1 MRGADRVPDPFA
13 VDALHTLLGL
23 YVFVCNV
30 LGKGVTMPSSDF

>member
-23 YVFVCNV
+23 YAFVCNV